1 MSLKHYFEKATPK
14 FGPGGKYHKFYPL
27 FEAVETIFYTPGK
40 VNQGMTHVR
49 DSIDLKRIMIMVWL
63 AVFPAM
69 FWGMYNI
76 GQQASDALL
85 YGMDQASAQQA
96 LVSSWQLSWVWGSL
110 DAVSQRGGEVKCG
123 LVLLTFSRFM
133 RRCLSLV
140 VSGKFCCYCAK
151 A

>member
-96 LVSSWQLSWVWGSL
+96 LVSSWQLS
-110 DAVSQRGGEVKCG
+110 
-123 LVLLTFSRFM
+123 
-133 RRCLSLV
+133 
-140 VSGKFCCYCAK
+140 
-151 A
+151 